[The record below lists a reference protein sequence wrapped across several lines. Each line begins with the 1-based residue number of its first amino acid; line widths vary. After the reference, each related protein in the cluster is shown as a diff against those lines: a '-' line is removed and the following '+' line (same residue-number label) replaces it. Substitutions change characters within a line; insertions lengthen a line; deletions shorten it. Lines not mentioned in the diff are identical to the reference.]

1 LFGFPITTT
10 FTSFQGLGKKQSKK
24 QAFKILRSK
33 GFIKGRLSKRRP
45 AEMPSSPGADLQFKD
60 LAAASNSQSD
70 IDWGISLL
78 LWLRERLEVS
88 MMLTCKGSVGFSPG
102 KKWSAHPSAMTAGS
116 DVGRPSTTSSRGI
129 GMDWAFPENS
139 ASALKV
145 SPDDAR

>member
-1 LFGFPITTT
+1 MFGFPITTT

-88 MMLTCKGSVGFSPG
+88 MMLTCKDSWFFTRKKMVGTPFSNDCRIRCRKAVNNKLKRNRDG
-102 KKWSAHPSAMTAGS
+102 LGL
-116 DVGRPSTTSSRGI
+116 SREFRKCFEG
-129 GMDWAFPENS
+129 
-139 ASALKV
+139 V
-145 SPDDAR
+145 AR

>member
-1 LFGFPITTT
+1 MFGFPITTT

-60 LAAASNSQSD
+60 LAAASNSQSE

-78 LWLRERLEVS
+78 IWLRERLEVS
-88 MMLTCKGSVGFSPG
+88 MMLACKGSVGFSSG
-102 KKWSAHPSAMTAGS
+102 KKM
-116 DVGRPSTTSSRGI
+116 VGTPFSNDCRIRCRKAVNNKLKRNRDGLGLSREFRKRFKG
-129 GMDWAFPENS
+129 
-139 ASALKV
+139 V
-145 SPDDAR
+145 AR